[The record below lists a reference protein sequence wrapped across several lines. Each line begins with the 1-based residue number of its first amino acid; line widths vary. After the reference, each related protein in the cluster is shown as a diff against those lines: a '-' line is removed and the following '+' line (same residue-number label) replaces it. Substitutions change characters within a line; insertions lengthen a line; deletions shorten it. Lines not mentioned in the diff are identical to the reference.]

1 MPIYEYRCQSCGGVS
16 SFFVRSIGVDLK
28 PACQHCQSN
37 EMQRRMSS
45 FALGKTAASVHQSS
59 PSDRAADRA
68 AAGLDYYRDPR
79 NIGRNVEESF
89 SRHGV
94 DIPQPVR
101 ESIDAAREGHIPQGI
116 DI

>member
-16 SFFVRSIGVDLK
+16 SFFVRSIGVDLE

-37 EMQRRMSS
+37 EMERRMSS
-45 FALGKTAASVHQSS
+45 FALGKTAASVRQKS
-59 PSDRAADRA
+59 PSVQSTN
-68 AAGLDYYRDPR
+68 GLDYYRDPR

-94 DIPQPVR
+94 ELPQPVR
-101 ESIDAAREGHIPQGI
+101 ESIDAAREGHLPQGV
-116 DI
+116 DL

>member
-1 MPIYEYRCQSCGGVS
+1 MPIYEYRCQTCGGIS
-16 SFFVRSIGVDLK
+16 SFFVRSIGLNLE
-28 PACQHCQSN
+28 PECQHCQSN

-45 FALGKTAASVHQSS
+45 FALGKPQGSLRQSS
-59 PSDRAADRA
+59 MS
-68 AAGLDYYRDPR
+68 DYYSDPG

-94 DIPQPVR
+94 EMPQPIR
-101 ESIDAAREGHIPQGI
+101 ETIDAAREGHVPKGL

>member
-16 SFFVRSIGVDLK
+16 SFFVRSIGIDLE

-37 EMQRRMSS
+37 KMQRRMSS
-45 FALGKTAASVHQSS
+45 FASGKTLASVHQDS
-59 PSDRAADRA
+59 PSGRAATV
-68 AAGLDYYRDPR
+68 LDYYNDPR

-94 DIPQPVR
+94 EIPQPVR
-101 ESIDAAREGHIPQGI
+101 ESIAAAREGHIPQGI

>member
-16 SFFVRSIGVDLK
+16 SFFVRSIGVDLE

-45 FALGKTAASVHQSS
+45 FALGKTVASVHQTS
-59 PSDRAADRA
+59 PSGQS
-68 AAGLDYYRDPR
+68 AAGMDYYRDPR

-89 SRHGV
+89 SHHGV
-94 DIPQPVR
+94 ELPQSVR
-101 ESIDAAREGHIPQGI
+101 ETIDAARDGQVPKGI

>member
-1 MPIYEYRCQSCGGVS
+1 MPIYEYRCQSCGRVS
-16 SFFVRSIGVDLK
+16 SFFVRSIGVDLE

-45 FALGKTAASVHQSS
+45 FTLGKTVASVHQNS
-59 PSDRAADRA
+59 PSGQP
-68 AAGLDYYRDPR
+68 AAGIDYYRDPR

-89 SRHGV
+89 SRYGV
-94 DIPQPVR
+94 AIPKPVR
-101 ESIDAAREGHIPQGI
+101 ESIDAARDGHLPQGI